1 VRDFQLKSELN
12 VMPADTSMTR
22 AVFASFL
29 ATGLLGVAARPNS
42 ATRIVTFRD
51 PGCGCCEGWVA
62 AARKAGYEVSIH
74 DLDRSV
80 RMRRFGLTE
89 ATAGCH
95 SSLVNGYIVE
105 GHVPFD
111 VVARLLRERPRIR
124 GIAAPGMPTGVP
136 GMDAP
141 RAGPLEIVTLE
152 THPRVYARLP

>member
-1 VRDFQLKSELN
+1 
-12 VMPADTSMTR
+12 MTR
-22 AVFASFL
+22 TAFASLL
-29 ATGLLGVAARPNS
+29 AMGLLGVAAPSNA
-42 ATRIVTFRD
+42 ATRIVTYRD

-62 AARKAGYEVSIH
+62 AARKAGYAVTLY
-74 DLDRSV
+74 DLDRNM
-80 RMRRFGLTE
+80 RTRRFGLTE

-95 SSLVNGYIVE
+95 TSLVNGYIVE

-111 VVARLLRERPRIR
+111 IVARLLRERPRIR

-152 THPRVYARLP
+152 ARPRVFARVL

>member
-1 VRDFQLKSELN
+1 MTGDS
-12 VMPADTSMTR
+12 SMTR
-22 AVFASFL
+22 TVFASLL
-29 ATGLLGVAARPNS
+29 ATGLLGVAARSNAS
-42 ATRIVTFRD
+42 TRIVTYRD

-62 AARKAGYEVSIH
+62 AARKAGYEATIH

-80 RMRRFGLTE
+80 RMRRFGLTD

-95 SSLVNGYIVE
+95 TSLVNGYVVE

-111 VVARLLRERPRIR
+111 IVARLLRERPRIR

-152 THPRVYARLP
+152 ARPRVYARLP

>member
-1 VRDFQLKSELN
+1 MAS
-12 VMPADTSMTR
+12 DTSMTR
-22 AVFASFL
+22 ALFASFL
-29 ATGLLGVAARPNS
+29 AVGLVGAAARPTA

-51 PGCGCCEGWVA
+51 PGCGCCEGWAA
-62 AARKAGYEVSIH
+62 AARKAGYEVTMH

-80 RMRRFGLTE
+80 RLRRFGLTE

-95 SSLVNGYIVE
+95 TSLVNGYIVE

-111 VVARLLRERPRIR
+111 VVARLLRERPHIR

-152 THPRVYARLP
+152 ARQRVFARVL